1 MWERMK
7 NHLSVFIAS
16 VRIQVS
22 CTARYEWNSK
32 HRWSAQLFLMI
43 NSFFSSSFWTM
54 FVCSFFIWLLEHL
67 LFLLCILW
75 KKKCR
80 KEKNRI
86 CFLSMMCACAGNVL
100 FSFFASLSRI
110 ENVIFKYINVQ
121 LAHICI
127 EPNTQKKIYKYM
139 RYIWISFQNLY
150 FFFSWIAR

>member
-67 LFLLCILW
+67 PFLLCILW

-127 EPNTQKKIYKYM
+127 EPNTTKKYTNTWDIFEFPF
-139 RYIWISFQNLY
+139 RISF
-150 FFFSWIAR
+150 FFLE